1 MRILPTKQPCQVIAD
16 NKIRYSEQN
25 ICKLLAT
32 VKENL
37 SDLIQRRLKELKIKK
52 AELARRTGLSRT
64 YITDLANGTGNT
76 QSGQY
81 NLSPD
86 SVTKLS
92 KALEVTEAE
101 ILEAMNYLSES
112 QPKLPDG
119 LEMMDFDGLDPND
132 IEEIAAFIRFKKQ
145 HKFKTADK
153 EGYKM

>member
-1 MRILPTKQPCQVIAD
+1 MIAD